1 MAIRANWV
9 VRCGIAAA
17 IVEMLSGCLPA
28 VQEKQVR
35 VIRADGKPTNRQEQK
50 NAILSSATLEQESVK
65 VFVQNRQECRSVTET
80 PMAEDSGIER
90 TLSRGT
96 LAQATNLTLSGL
108 LLAAG
113 ISGYNNAANRS
124 CNKTVSVP
132 PTPTNPNPVD
142 VERSCT
148 PEEKNQ
154 QTSELRNWSIF
165 IASSSI
171 IPLGA
176 FVWNLGRAK
185 DSIKTMPVLP
195 RVESSNWD
203 SCGAPTP
210 AIGVPVEVVI
220 GGIKKQAK
228 TNAKG
233 EVFFSLSDFSS
244 EKEPNEALVVVLPD
258 QDRIIS
264 SVKLLETKIYA
275 DWDRRQKEQDSKRKA
290 EVEEMDTR
298 FDAARKARESNENSL
313 KESKKNTVKSLENF
327 VKANFSTTFKHK
339 TELLDICFNR
349 VDTEVP
355 CNSAAAFTK
364 TTEAAVKAEASF
376 ANRSKFNVRCKLFT
390 RSGESGSNVEIGKG
404 KSHTF
409 KIEVTHIK
417 DTLKMSK
424 AEKQHIFCEAP
435 VTEMRKAANVSVE
448 SLEELG
454 DIKKLWGF
462 LFDRDDDVTTIVFVA
477 GDSFYYLDGNDLRG
491 GTKN

>member
-1 MAIRANWV
+1 MAMRANIV
-9 VRCGIAAA
+9 VRCGIAL
-17 IVEMLSGCLPA
+17 VVMLSGCLPA
-28 VQEKQVR
+28 VQEKEVR
-35 VIRADGKPTNRQEQK
+35 VVRADGKQTNRQEQK

-124 CNKTVSVP
+124 CNKTLSVP

-195 RVESSNWD
+195 RVESSNWN
-203 SCGAPTP
+203 SCGASTP
-210 AIGVPVEVVI
+210 AVGVPVEVVI
-220 GGIKKQAK
+220 GGIKKQAE
-228 TNAKG
+228 TNDNG

-244 EKEPNEALVVVLPD
+244 EKEPNEALIVVLPN

-264 SVKLLETKIYA
+264 SVKLLETKLYA
-275 DWDRRQKEQDSKRKA
+275 NWDQKQKEQDRKRQ
-290 EVEEMDTR
+290 EEIADFKIR
-298 FDAARKARESNENSL
+298 VDVARKERESSENAL
-313 KESKKNTVKSLENF
+313 RESKKKTVKLLDAS
-327 VKANFSTTFKHK
+327 VRANFSSIFEKNI
-339 TELLDICFNR
+339 EFEEICFNR
-349 VDTEVP
+349 VDTKVP
-355 CNSAAAFTK
+355 CDGAAAFKKQMKTK
-364 TTEAAVKAEASF
+364 MEIKASF
-376 ANRSKFNVRCKLFT
+376 ANRSKFKVRCTLAT
-390 RSGESGSNVEIGKG
+390 DVISNSKNIVEIGPG
-404 KSHTF
+404 KTHTF
-409 KIEVTHIK
+409 KAPLIPQLEFAELIK
-417 DTLKMSK
+417 SQMV
-424 AEKQHIFCEAP
+424 FCQAP
-435 VTEMRKAANVSVE
+435 LSEMRKAANVSAE

-454 DIKKLWGF
+454 DIDKFWGF
-462 LFDRDDDVTTIVFVA
+462 AFIHINNTAQIGFVA
-477 GDSFYYLDGNDLRG
+477 GNDFYHLDGDKLIVF
-491 GTKN
+491 KFK